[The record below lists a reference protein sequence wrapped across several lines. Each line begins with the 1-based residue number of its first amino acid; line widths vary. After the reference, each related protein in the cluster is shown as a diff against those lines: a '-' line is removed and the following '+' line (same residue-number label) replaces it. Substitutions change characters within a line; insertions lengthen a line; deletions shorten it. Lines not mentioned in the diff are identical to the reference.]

1 MPTSLVTGGGG
12 FIGSHLVDA
21 LLARGDVVRVLDN
34 FSTGK
39 RENLQHN
46 IEKIQL
52 LTGDLRESEILNEA
66 VQGVD
71 YIFHQAAFISVP
83 QSMEDPDS
91 CFDINVNGTGKLLA
105 VARAAGV
112 KRVVLA
118 SSAAVY
124 GENEALPLSEDEE
137 PDPLSPYAASKSINE
152 IYARL
157 FTNHLGLNV
166 VALRYFNVYGPR
178 QNPASDYAAVVPIFI
193 KILEDEGEPVIFGD
207 GLQTRSF
214 CYVDDL
220 IEGICRLLFSDYA
233 YPVNI
238 GNPNEI
244 TIKDFAE
251 EIINLTK
258 THQKVIYKDLPV
270 DDPMQRKPDTTLA
283 KKLLKWEA
291 IVPRQEGMEK
301 TFNYFKS
308 LSQEELHKGDHK
320 DFKKHIKK

>member
-71 YIFHQAAFISVP
+71 YIFHQAAFVSVP
-83 QSMEDPDS
+83 QSMEEPDS

-105 VARAAGV
+105 AARAAGV

-124 GENEALPLSEDEE
+124 GENEAVPLSEDEE

-157 FTNHLGLNV
+157 FTKHLGLNV

-193 KILEDEGEPVIFGD
+193 KTLEGEGEPVIFGD
-207 GLQTRSF
+207 GLQTRDFVYIADVVQANIQASESGKAPGKVFNICSGQEISLLDLLEKLSTIYNRKIQPSF
-214 CYVDDL
+214 QEARPGDIYRSLGDPNMAREIL
-220 IEGICRLLFSDYA
+220 EFSSA
-233 YPVNI
+233 
-238 GNPNEI
+238 
-244 TIKDFAE
+244 TS
-251 EIINLTK
+251 IIDGLDETAAW
-258 THQKVIYKDLPV
+258 
-270 DDPMQRKPDTTLA
+270 MS
-283 KKLLKWEA
+283 
-291 IVPRQEGMEK
+291 GS
-301 TFNYFKS
+301 FS
-308 LSQEELHKGDHK
+308 G
-320 DFKKHIKK
+320 

>member
-12 FIGSHLVDA
+12 FIGSHLVDG

-71 YIFHQAAFISVP
+71 YIFHQAAFVSVP

-105 VARAAGV
+105 AARAAGV

-124 GENEALPLSEDEE
+124 GENEAVPLSEDEE

-157 FTNHLGLNV
+157 FTKHLGLNV

-193 KILEDEGEPVIFGD
+193 KILEDEDEPAIFGD
-207 GLQTRSF
+207 GLQTRDFVYIADVVQANIQASESGKAPGKVFNICSGQEISLLDLLEKLSTIYNRKIQPSF
-214 CYVDDL
+214 QEARPGDIYRSLGDPNKAREIL
-220 IEGICRLLFSDYA
+220 EFSS
-233 YPVNI
+233 
-238 GNPNEI
+238 
-244 TIKDFAE
+244 TTS
-251 EIINLTK
+251 IIDGLDETAAW
-258 THQKVIYKDLPV
+258 
-270 DDPMQRKPDTTLA
+270 MR
-283 KKLLKWEA
+283 
-291 IVPRQEGMEK
+291 GS
-301 TFNYFKS
+301 FS
-308 LSQEELHKGDHK
+308 G
-320 DFKKHIKK
+320 

>member
-39 RENLQHN
+39 RENLKHN

-52 LTGDLRESEILNEA
+52 LTGDLRDSEVLREA

-71 YIFHQAAFISVP
+71 YIFHQAAFVSVP

-105 VARAAGV
+105 AARTAGV

-124 GENEALPLSEDEE
+124 GENEAVPLSEDEE

-157 FTNHLGLNV
+157 FTKHLGLNV

-207 GLQTRSF
+207 GLQTRDFVYIADVVQANIQASESVKAPGKVF
-214 CYVDDL
+214 NICSGQEISLLDL
-220 IEGICRLLFSDYA
+220 IEKLSTIYNRKILPSFQEARPGDIYRSL
-233 YPVNI
+233 
-238 GNPNEI
+238 GNPNKARDILEFSSA
-244 TIKDFAE
+244 TS
-251 EIINLTK
+251 IIDGLDETAAW
-258 THQKVIYKDLPV
+258 
-270 DDPMQRKPDTTLA
+270 MR
-283 KKLLKWEA
+283 
-291 IVPRQEGMEK
+291 GS
-301 TFNYFKS
+301 FS
-308 LSQEELHKGDHK
+308 G
-320 DFKKHIKK
+320 

>member
-52 LTGDLRESEILNEA
+52 LTGDLRDSEVLKEA

-71 YIFHQAAFISVP
+71 FIFHQAAFVSVP

-105 VARAAGV
+105 AARTAGV

-124 GENEALPLSEDEE
+124 GENEAAPLSEDEE

-157 FTNHLGLNV
+157 FTKHLGLNV

-207 GLQTRSF
+207 GLQTRDFVYIADVVQANIQASESVKAPGKVFNICSGQEISLLDLLEKLSTIYNREILPSF
-214 CYVDDL
+214 QEARPGDIYRSL
-220 IEGICRLLFSDYA
+220 
-233 YPVNI
+233 
-238 GNPNEI
+238 GNPNKARDILEFSSA
-244 TIKDFAE
+244 TS
-251 EIINLTK
+251 IIDGLDK
-258 THQKVIYKDLPV
+258 TAAW
-270 DDPMQRKPDTTLA
+270 MR
-283 KKLLKWEA
+283 
-291 IVPRQEGMEK
+291 GS
-301 TFNYFKS
+301 FS
-308 LSQEELHKGDHK
+308 G
-320 DFKKHIKK
+320 

>member
-39 RENLQHN
+39 RENLKHN

-52 LTGDLRESEILNEA
+52 LTGDLRDSEVLREA

-71 YIFHQAAFISVP
+71 YIFHQAAFVSVP

-105 VARAAGV
+105 AARTAGV

-124 GENEALPLSEDEE
+124 GENEAVPLSEDEE

-157 FTNHLGLNV
+157 FTKHLGLNV

-207 GLQTRSF
+207 GLQTRDFVYITDVVQANIQASESVKAPGKVFNICSGQEISLLDLLEKLSTIYNRKILPSF
-214 CYVDDL
+214 QEARPGDIYRSL
-220 IEGICRLLFSDYA
+220 
-233 YPVNI
+233 
-238 GNPNEI
+238 GNPNKARDILEFSSA
-244 TIKDFAE
+244 TS
-251 EIINLTK
+251 IIDGLDETAAW
-258 THQKVIYKDLPV
+258 
-270 DDPMQRKPDTTLA
+270 MR
-283 KKLLKWEA
+283 
-291 IVPRQEGMEK
+291 GS
-301 TFNYFKS
+301 FS
-308 LSQEELHKGDHK
+308 G
-320 DFKKHIKK
+320 

>member
-21 LLARGDVVRVLDN
+21 LLARGDIVRVLDN

-52 LTGDLRESEILNEA
+52 LTGDLRDSEVLREA

-71 YIFHQAAFISVP
+71 YIFHQAAFVSVP

-105 VARAAGV
+105 AARTAGV

-124 GENEALPLSEDEE
+124 GENEAVPLSEDEE

-157 FTNHLGLNV
+157 FTKHLGLNV

-207 GLQTRSF
+207 GLQTRDFVYITDVVQANIQASESVKAPGKVF
-214 CYVDDL
+214 NICSGQEISLLDL
-220 IEGICRLLFSDYA
+220 IEKLSTIYNRKILPSFQEARPGDIYRSL
-233 YPVNI
+233 
-238 GNPNEI
+238 GNPNKARDILEFSSA
-244 TIKDFAE
+244 TS
-251 EIINLTK
+251 IIDGLDETAAW
-258 THQKVIYKDLPV
+258 
-270 DDPMQRKPDTTLA
+270 MR
-283 KKLLKWEA
+283 
-291 IVPRQEGMEK
+291 GS
-301 TFNYFKS
+301 FS
-308 LSQEELHKGDHK
+308 G
-320 DFKKHIKK
+320 

>member
-124 GENEALPLSEDEE
+124 GENEAVPLSEDEE

-157 FTNHLGLNV
+157 FTKHLGLNV

-193 KILEDEGEPVIFGD
+193 KILEDEGEPVIFG
-207 GLQTRSF
+207 RWIANSRF
-214 CYVDDL
+214 CVH
-220 IEGICRLLFSDYA
+220 R
-233 YPVNI
+233 
-238 GNPNEI
+238 
-244 TIKDFAE
+244 
-251 EIINLTK
+251 
-258 THQKVIYKDLPV
+258 
-270 DDPMQRKPDTTLA
+270 
-283 KKLLKWEA
+283 
-291 IVPRQEGMEK
+291 
-301 TFNYFKS
+301 
-308 LSQEELHKGDHK
+308 
-320 DFKKHIKK
+320 

>member
-39 RENLQHN
+39 RENLKHN

-52 LTGDLRESEILNEA
+52 LTGDLRDSEVLREA

-71 YIFHQAAFISVP
+71 YIFHQAAFVSVP

-105 VARAAGV
+105 AARTAGV

-124 GENEALPLSEDEE
+124 GENEAVPLSEDEE

-157 FTNHLGLNV
+157 FTKHLGLNV

-207 GLQTRSF
+207 GLQTRDFVYIADVVQANIQASESVKAPGKVFNICSGQEISLLDLLEKLSTIYNRKILPSF
-214 CYVDDL
+214 QEARPGDIYRSL
-220 IEGICRLLFSDYA
+220 
-233 YPVNI
+233 
-238 GNPNEI
+238 GNPNKARDILEFSSA
-244 TIKDFAE
+244 TS
-251 EIINLTK
+251 IIDGLDETAAW
-258 THQKVIYKDLPV
+258 
-270 DDPMQRKPDTTLA
+270 MR
-283 KKLLKWEA
+283 
-291 IVPRQEGMEK
+291 GS
-301 TFNYFKS
+301 FS
-308 LSQEELHKGDHK
+308 G
-320 DFKKHIKK
+320 

>member
-52 LTGDLRESEILNEA
+52 LTGDLRDSEVIREA

-71 YIFHQAAFISVP
+71 FIFHQAAFVSVP
-83 QSMEDPDS
+83 QSMKDPES
-91 CFDINVNGTGKLLA
+91 CFDINVNGTGSLLA
-105 VARAAGV
+105 AAKGAGV

-124 GENEALPLSEDEE
+124 GENEAVPLSEDEE

-157 FTNHLGLNV
+157 FTKHLGLNV

-207 GLQTRSF
+207 GLQTRDFVYIADVVQANIQASESLKAPGKVFNICSGQEISLLDLLEKLSTIYNRKILSSF
-214 CYVDDL
+214 QEARPGDIYRSL
-220 IEGICRLLFSDYA
+220 
-233 YPVNI
+233 
-238 GNPNEI
+238 GNPNKARAILEFS
-244 TIKDFAE
+244 FATS
-251 EIINLTK
+251 IIDGLDETAAW
-258 THQKVIYKDLPV
+258 
-270 DDPMQRKPDTTLA
+270 MR
-283 KKLLKWEA
+283 
-291 IVPRQEGMEK
+291 GS
-301 TFNYFKS
+301 FS
-308 LSQEELHKGDHK
+308 G
-320 DFKKHIKK
+320 

>member
-52 LTGDLRESEILNEA
+52 LTGDLRDSEVLREA

-71 YIFHQAAFISVP
+71 FIFHQAAFVSVP

-105 VARAAGV
+105 AARMAGV

-124 GENEALPLSEDEE
+124 GENEAVPLSEDEE

-157 FTNHLGLNV
+157 FTKHLGLNV

-207 GLQTRSF
+207 GLQTRDFVYIADVVQANMSLSRHQVKYSISVQAKRSACWICSKSCHPSITGKF
-214 CYVDDL
+214 CPH
-220 IEGICRLLFSDYA
+220 S
-233 YPVNI
+233 
-238 GNPNEI
+238 
-244 TIKDFAE
+244 
-251 EIINLTK
+251 
-258 THQKVIYKDLPV
+258 
-270 DDPMQRKPDTTLA
+270 RKPDRGTS
-283 KKLLKWEA
+283 
-291 IVPRQEGMEK
+291 IVPWVIPIRLGIFSSFRLPPVLLMGWMKQLPG
-301 TFNYFKS
+301 
-308 LSQEELHKGDHK
+308 
-320 DFKKHIKK
+320 

>member
-39 RENLQHN
+39 QENLQHN
-46 IEKIQL
+46 IENIQL
-52 LTGDLRESEILNEA
+52 ITGDLRDSMVLNEA

-71 YIFHQAAFISVP
+71 YIFHQAAFVSVP

-105 VARAAGV
+105 AARTAGI

-124 GENEALPLSEDEE
+124 GENQAVPLSEDEE

-157 FTNHLGLNV
+157 FTNQLGLDV

-178 QNPASDYAAVVPIFI
+178 QNPASDYAAVIPIFI
-193 KILEDEGEPVIFGD
+193 KTMEDEEEPVIYGD
-207 GLQTRSF
+207 GLQTRDFVYIADVVQANILASESDKAPGK
-214 CYVDDL
+214 V
-220 IEGICRLLFSDYA
+220 INICS
-233 YPVNI
+233 
-238 GNPNEI
+238 GQE
-244 TIKDFAE
+244 
-251 EIINLTK
+251 INLLDLLEKLST
-258 THQKVIYKDLPV
+258 IYNRNIQPSFKEARMGDIYRSLG
-270 DDPMQRKPDTTLA
+270 DPNQAREILEFSITTSIIDGLDETA
-283 KKLLKWEA
+283 TWM
-291 IVPRQEGMEK
+291 RGS
-301 TFNYFKS
+301 FS
-308 LSQEELHKGDHK
+308 G
-320 DFKKHIKK
+320 

>member
-39 RENLQHN
+39 RENLQYN

-52 LTGDLRESEILNEA
+52 LTGDLRDSEILNEA

-71 YIFHQAAFISVP
+71 YIFHQAAFVSVP

-105 VARAAGV
+105 AARAAGV

-124 GENEALPLSEDEE
+124 GENEAVPLSEDEE

-193 KILEDEGEPVIFGD
+193 KILENEGEPVIFGD
-207 GLQTRSF
+207 GLQTRDFVYIADVVQANVQAAESVKAPGKVFNICSGQEISLLELLEKLSTIYNRKVNPSF
-214 CYVDDL
+214 QEARPGDIYRSLGDPNKAREVL
-220 IEGICRLLFSDYA
+220 EFSSA
-233 YPVNI
+233 
-238 GNPNEI
+238 
-244 TIKDFAE
+244 TR
-251 EIINLTK
+251 IIDGLDETAAW
-258 THQKVIYKDLPV
+258 
-270 DDPMQRKPDTTLA
+270 MR
-283 KKLLKWEA
+283 
-291 IVPRQEGMEK
+291 GS
-301 TFNYFKS
+301 FS
-308 LSQEELHKGDHK
+308 G
-320 DFKKHIKK
+320 

>member
-71 YIFHQAAFISVP
+71 YIFHQAAFVSVP

-124 GENEALPLSEDEE
+124 GENEAVPLSEDEE

-157 FTNHLGLNV
+157 FTKHLGLNV

-207 GLQTRSF
+207 GLQTRDFVYIADVVKANIQASESGKSPGKVFNICSGQEISLLDLLEKLSTIYNRKIQPSF
-214 CYVDDL
+214 QEARPGDIYRSLGDPNKAREIL
-220 IEGICRLLFSDYA
+220 EFSSA
-233 YPVNI
+233 
-238 GNPNEI
+238 
-244 TIKDFAE
+244 TS
-251 EIINLTK
+251 IIDGLDETAAW
-258 THQKVIYKDLPV
+258 
-270 DDPMQRKPDTTLA
+270 MR
-283 KKLLKWEA
+283 
-291 IVPRQEGMEK
+291 RSFSG
-301 TFNYFKS
+301 
-308 LSQEELHKGDHK
+308 
-320 DFKKHIKK
+320 

>member
-52 LTGDLRESEILNEA
+52 LTGDLRDSEVLREA

-71 YIFHQAAFISVP
+71 FIFHQAAFVSVP

-105 VARAAGV
+105 AARGAGV

-124 GENEALPLSEDEE
+124 GENEAVPLSEDEE

-157 FTNHLGLNV
+157 FTKHLGLNV

-207 GLQTRSF
+207 GLQTRDFVYIADVVQANIQASESVKAPGKVFNICSGQEISLLDLLEKLSTIYNRKILPSF
-214 CYVDDL
+214 QEARPGDIYRSL
-220 IEGICRLLFSDYA
+220 
-233 YPVNI
+233 
-238 GNPNEI
+238 GNPNKARDILEFSSA
-244 TIKDFAE
+244 TS
-251 EIINLTK
+251 IIDGLDETAAW
-258 THQKVIYKDLPV
+258 
-270 DDPMQRKPDTTLA
+270 MR
-283 KKLLKWEA
+283 
-291 IVPRQEGMEK
+291 GS
-301 TFNYFKS
+301 FS
-308 LSQEELHKGDHK
+308 G
-320 DFKKHIKK
+320 

>member
-52 LTGDLRESEILNEA
+52 LTGDLRDSEVLREA
-66 VQGVD
+66 VRGVD
-71 YIFHQAAFISVP
+71 CIFHQAAFVSVP

-105 VARAAGV
+105 AARTAGV

-124 GENEALPLSEDEE
+124 GENEAVPLSEDEE

-157 FTNHLGLNV
+157 FTKHLGLNV

-193 KILEDEGEPVIFGD
+193 KILEDESEPVIFGD
-207 GLQTRSF
+207 GLQTRDFVYITDVVQANIQASESVKAPGKVFNICSGQEISLLDLLEKLSTIYNRKILPSF
-214 CYVDDL
+214 QKARPGDIYRSL
-220 IEGICRLLFSDYA
+220 
-233 YPVNI
+233 
-238 GNPNEI
+238 GNPNKARDILEFSSA
-244 TIKDFAE
+244 TS
-251 EIINLTK
+251 IIDGLDETAAW
-258 THQKVIYKDLPV
+258 
-270 DDPMQRKPDTTLA
+270 MR
-283 KKLLKWEA
+283 
-291 IVPRQEGMEK
+291 GS
-301 TFNYFKS
+301 FS
-308 LSQEELHKGDHK
+308 G
-320 DFKKHIKK
+320 

>member
-52 LTGDLRESEILNEA
+52 LTGDLRDSEVLKEA

-71 YIFHQAAFISVP
+71 FIFHQAAFVSVP

-105 VARAAGV
+105 AARTAGV

-124 GENEALPLSEDEE
+124 GENEAAPLSEDEE

-157 FTNHLGLNV
+157 FTKHLGLNV

-207 GLQTRSF
+207 GLQTRDFVYIADVVQANIQASESVKAPGKVFNICSGQEISLLDLLEKLSSIYNRKILPSF
-214 CYVDDL
+214 QEARPGDIYRSL
-220 IEGICRLLFSDYA
+220 
-233 YPVNI
+233 
-238 GNPNEI
+238 GNPNKARDILEFSS
-244 TIKDFAE
+244 TTS
-251 EIINLTK
+251 IIDGLDETAAW
-258 THQKVIYKDLPV
+258 
-270 DDPMQRKPDTTLA
+270 MR
-283 KKLLKWEA
+283 
-291 IVPRQEGMEK
+291 GS
-301 TFNYFKS
+301 FS
-308 LSQEELHKGDHK
+308 G
-320 DFKKHIKK
+320 

>member
-1 MPTSLVTGGGG
+1 M
-12 FIGSHLVDA
+12 
-21 LLARGDVVRVLDN
+21 LDN

-52 LTGDLRESEILNEA
+52 LTGDLRDSEVLREA

-71 YIFHQAAFISVP
+71 FIFHQAAFVSVP

-105 VARAAGV
+105 AARGAGV

-124 GENEALPLSEDEE
+124 GENEAAPLSEDEE

-157 FTNHLGLNV
+157 FTKHLGLNV

-207 GLQTRSF
+207 GLQTRDFVYIADVVQANIQASESVKAPGKVFNICSGQEISLLDLLEKLSSIYNRKILPSF
-214 CYVDDL
+214 QEARPGDIYRSL
-220 IEGICRLLFSDYA
+220 
-233 YPVNI
+233 
-238 GNPNEI
+238 GNPNKARDILEFSSA
-244 TIKDFAE
+244 TS
-251 EIINLTK
+251 IIDGLDETAAW
-258 THQKVIYKDLPV
+258 
-270 DDPMQRKPDTTLA
+270 MR
-283 KKLLKWEA
+283 
-291 IVPRQEGMEK
+291 GS
-301 TFNYFKS
+301 FS
-308 LSQEELHKGDHK
+308 G
-320 DFKKHIKK
+320 

>member
-1 MPTSLVTGGGG
+1 MPTSLVTGCGG

-39 RENLQHN
+39 RENLQNN

-52 LTGDLRESEILNEA
+52 LTGDLRDSEILNKA

-105 VARAAGV
+105 AARTAGV

-124 GENEALPLSEDEE
+124 GENEAVPLSEDEE

-193 KILEDEGEPVIFGD
+193 KILENEGEPVIFGD
-207 GLQTRSF
+207 GLQTRDFVYIADVVQANIQASESVKAPGKVFNICSGQEISLLDLLEKLSTIYNRKINPSF
-214 CYVDDL
+214 QEARPGDIYRSLGDPNKAREVL
-220 IEGICRLLFSDYA
+220 EFSSA
-233 YPVNI
+233 
-238 GNPNEI
+238 
-244 TIKDFAE
+244 TR
-251 EIINLTK
+251 IIDGLDETAAWMRGSFS
-258 THQKVIYKDLPV
+258 V
-270 DDPMQRKPDTTLA
+270 
-283 KKLLKWEA
+283 
-291 IVPRQEGMEK
+291 
-301 TFNYFKS
+301 
-308 LSQEELHKGDHK
+308 
-320 DFKKHIKK
+320 